1 MNRIPTK
8 WKIIVVAVTV
18 LIVVTGAFVISHLTN
33 IQSPSSPPTNASS
46 TPAPTETPEQFVVT
60 TVTAS
65 PSNATPG
72 LVTVITEVRNDGT
85 QNETVLVI
93 MQIQEPNG
101 DIMSIANSSAP
112 LEIPAGESRTTT
124 FEPRIPLNVKIG
136 KFNVN
141 IDVYDLNQTT
151 KYYSTGFIYP
161 FTTPIEFYIFL
172 ETRKAACAQPFY
184 MVVDGKTYQT
194 EDRHFYWYLGTT
206 HTISVPKLL
215 INPSSVYGWQL
226 YSPEDSTFQLTVMA
240 NSTTRIPIIYI
251 PYFP

>member
-1 MNRIPTK
+1 VNRIPTK

-18 LIVVTGAFVISHLTN
+18 LIVVTGAFVILHLTN

-72 LVTVITEVRNDGT
+72 LVTVIAEVRNDGT

-101 DIMSIANSSAP
+101 DIMSIANNSSP
-112 LEIPAGESRTTT
+112 LEIPAGESKTTT

-136 KFNVN
+136 KFNVD

-161 FTTPIEFYIFL
+161 FTTPIRYYFHFD
-172 ETRKAACAQPFY
+172 RAAKISFS
-184 MVVDGKTYQT
+184 MTVDGVTYYDDT
-194 EDRHFYWYLGTT
+194 TFYWYLGET
-206 HTISVPKLL
+206 HTITVPH
-215 INPSSVYGWQL
+215 IVMVNDVYGWIFDGWGGPNGNILLLNVTADGPTDIEITYGL
-226 YSPEDSTFQLTVMA
+226 YYP
-240 NSTTRIPIIYI
+240 
-251 PYFP
+251 